1 MAKEAYYF
9 SHDSNARRDP
19 KILAM
24 RNEYGN
30 KGYGWYWI
38 LVEMLSEQDDYMLK
52 HTKWVSHAIAMEM
65 LCDTTEAEKFVF
77 SCIEDYEL
85 FESDGEH
92 FWSESLLR
100 RMNMKEAKRKK
111 RVEAGKKGAQSRW
124 SDSNAI
130 AKPKQTD
137 SIAMAKDGKGKE
149 SKVKESKEKES
160 KDKSAVQQTE
170 LFESWWNLYDN
181 KKGKVKCE
189 SKYKS
194 LLKKWSHESMMA
206 GTQRYLDHRKKLE
219 EANEFLPQQKNPL
232 TFLNG
237 EHFNDEYT
245 EISGGGNRPGTY
257 QQITPATNDASGI
270 DW

>member
-52 HTKWVSHAIAMEM
+52 HTKWVTNAIAMEM
-65 LCDTTEAEKFVF
+65 LCDTSEAEKFVF

-85 FESDGEH
+85 FVSDGEH

-100 RMNMKEAKRKK
+100 RMNIKEAKRKK

-124 SDSNAI
+124 SDGNAI
-130 AKPKQTD
+130 ATPKQ
-137 SIAMAKDGKGKE
+137 SHSNAMAKDGKGKE
-149 SKVKESKEKES
+149 KKVKESKEKES
-160 KDKSAVQQTE
+160 NKDIVADAPAYKEVIDYLNEKASTQYRESSKKTQTLIKARLNE
-170 LFESWWNLYDN
+170 NFTVDDFKTVID
-181 KKGKVKCE
+181 KKAADWLNDE
-189 SKYKS
+189 
-194 LLKKWSHESMMA
+194 KWSKFLRPETLF
-206 GTQRYLDHRKKLE
+206 GNKFEGYLNEKRGGTNGINQQNTQR
-219 EANEFLPQQKNPL
+219 
-232 TFLNG
+232 
-237 EHFNDEYT
+237 
-245 EISGGGNRPGTY
+245 S
-257 QQITPATNDASGI
+257 NDASGI